1 MKKIAALF
9 STILVVASVSGCKTQ
24 TLANGVLTIGLE
36 CGYAP
41 FNWTTMTKSDDAVAI
56 ANSGF
61 LGFGR
66 SYCAGYDITV
76 AKHIAAELNY
86 DLRVR
91 KIAWDGLIPALQSGN
106 IDAIIAGMTDTA
118 TRRESVS
125 FTTPYYESQ
134 LVMLVRANS
143 EFATA
148 ETIDDFTG
156 ATLAAQIGTVQ
167 NDLIGDYADDAGEE
181 GDLYVPGLT
190 AGTAYE
196 TYPDALLALLEANS
210 GLDGV
215 LAERPIGE
223 AMLAQY
229 PTQLAMVEFY
239 SAPEVYDENF
249 VITVSI
255 ATAHANSAL
264 LASINTALA
273 ALDETTRIAWMDA
286 AIVADKD

>member
-1 MKKIAALF
+1 MKKFAALL
-9 STILVVASVSGCKTQ
+9 TLALVVAPLTGCKTQ
-24 TLANGVLTIGLE
+24 TLEDGVLTIGLE

-41 FNWTTMTKSDDAVAI
+41 FNWTTTTKSEGAVAI

-61 LGFGR
+61 LGFGK

-76 AKHIAAELNY
+76 ASHIAEELGY
-86 DLRVR
+86 SLRVR
-91 KIAWDGLIPALQSGN
+91 KIAWDGLIPALQSSN
-106 IDAIIAGMTDTA
+106 IDAIIAGMTDTP

-125 FTTPYYESQ
+125 FTTPYYASQ
-134 LVMLVRANS
+134 LVMLVRTS
-143 EFATA
+143 GEFATA
-148 ETIDDFTG
+148 TTIDDFAG

-167 NDLIGDYADDAGEE
+167 NDLIEDYADDAGEE
-181 GDLYVPGLT
+181 GDLYVPGLV

-210 GLDGV
+210 GIDGV

-229 PTQLAMVEFY
+229 PTQLTMVEFY

-249 VITVSI
+249 VITVSV
-255 ATAHANSAL
+255 ALRHEDTAL
-264 LASINTALA
+264 LADINTILA
-273 ALDETTRIAWMDA
+273 ALDQTTRTSWMNA
-286 AIVADKD
+286 AIIADKD